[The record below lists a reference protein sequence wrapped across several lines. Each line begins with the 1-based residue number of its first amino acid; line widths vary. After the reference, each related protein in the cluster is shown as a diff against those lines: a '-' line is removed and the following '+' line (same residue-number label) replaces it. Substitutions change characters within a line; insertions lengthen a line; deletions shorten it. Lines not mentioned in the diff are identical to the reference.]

1 MVGCV
6 NTLFITFI
14 MGRVRSL
21 QFLYKGLSIETT
33 MSTMTNNNN
42 SSPKNDRPS
51 IALDVYAALC
61 HAEGKG
67 EANVALTGIRMIG
80 CSPLRTGTQDVFTY
94 AIADILES
102 IRAANGY
109 TQDVQGFI
117 SSVEMFHTNR
127 NTGVQELVIPKRMHT
142 SVNSL
147 YRSKQYGGKKY
158 LNSVCRDMFGAD
170 WWKTDKAVR
179 QETVLLRAIE
189 GTLPVKELK
198 APDPAPANDHFHN
211 SLFAEQFAQYT
222 NKTVAPT
229 PAPAPAPA
237 PMPQTVEEMLEQ
249 LRANGSTTIPT
260 SPDPEVLVPKTLSI
274 ESTKAELAAVVSK
287 NLGIDMKQ
295 AMLMNKETLVSLL

>member
-1 MVGCV
+1 
-6 NTLFITFI
+6 
-14 MGRVRSL
+14 
-21 QFLYKGLSIETT
+21 

-80 CSPLRTGTQDVFTY
+80 CSPLRTGTQEVFTY

-102 IRAANGY
+102 IRARNGY
-109 TQDVQGFI
+109 TKDVQGFI
-117 SSVEMFHTNR
+117 ASAEMFHVNK
-127 NTGVQELVIPKRMHT
+127 NTGASELVIPKRMHT

-147 YRSKQYGGKKY
+147 YRSAEYGGKKH

-170 WWKTDKAVR
+170 WWKADKQIR
-179 QETVLLRAIE
+179 QEAVLLSAID
-189 GTLPVKELK
+189 GTLPAK
-198 APDPAPANDHFHN
+198 AV
-211 SLFAEQFAQYT
+211 EE
-222 NKTVAPT
+222 TVAPT
-229 PAPAPAPA
+229 PAPTNDFAAQFAQYTQKTVVPTPAPT
-237 PMPQTVEEMLEQ
+237 PVPQTVEEMLEQ
-249 LRANGSTTIPT
+249 LRANGTTTIPT
-260 SPDPEVLVPKTLSI
+260 SPEPATLTV

-287 NLGIDMKQ
+287 NLGIDVKQ

>member
-1 MVGCV
+1 
-6 NTLFITFI
+6 
-14 MGRVRSL
+14 
-21 QFLYKGLSIETT
+21 

-67 EANVALTGIRMIG
+67 EANVTLTGIRMIG
-80 CSPLRTGTQDVFTY
+80 CSPLRTGTQEEFIYV
-94 AIADILES
+94 IADILES
-102 IRAANGY
+102 LRARNGY
-109 TQDVQGFI
+109 TKDVQGFI
-117 SSVEMFHTNR
+117 SSLEMFHTNK

-147 YRSKQYGGKKY
+147 YRSAEYGGKKH

-170 WWKTDKAVR
+170 WWKADKQLR
-179 QETVLLRAIE
+179 QETVLLHAIN
-189 GTLPVKELK
+189 GTLPVKVVEG
-198 APDPAPANDHFHN
+198 PTEPANVHYHD
-211 SLFAEQFAQYT
+211 SLFAAQFDAYANT
-222 NKTVAPT
+222 KVAVKEPT
-229 PAPAPAPA
+229 QGQ
-237 PMPQTVEEMLEQ
+237 MPLTVEDMLEQ

-260 SPDPEVLVPKTLSI
+260 SPEPAPLSI

-287 NLGIDMKQ
+287 KLGIDNSQ

>member
-1 MVGCV
+1 
-6 NTLFITFI
+6 
-14 MGRVRSL
+14 
-21 QFLYKGLSIETT
+21 
-33 MSTMTNNNN
+33 MSTMTSNNN

-80 CSPLRTGTQDVFTY
+80 CSPLRTGTQEVFTY

-102 IRAANGY
+102 LRARNGY
-109 TQDVQGFI
+109 TKDVQGFI
-117 SSVEMFHTNR
+117 SSLEMFHVNK

-147 YRSKQYGGKKY
+147 YRSAEHGGKKY

-170 WWKTDKAVR
+170 WWKVDKQVR
-179 QETVLLRAIE
+179 QETVLLHAIN
-189 GTLPVKELK
+189 GTI
-198 APDPAPANDHFHN
+198 PAKVVEA
-211 SLFAEQFAQYT
+211 
-222 NKTVAPT
+222 

-237 PMPQTVEEMLEQ
+237 NDFAAQFDAYANTKVAVQEPTQGQMPLTVEDMLEQ
-249 LRANGSTTIPT
+249 LRANGTTTIPT
-260 SPDPEVLVPKTLSI
+260 QPTPATLTI

-287 NLGIDMKQ
+287 NLGIDVKQ

>member
-1 MVGCV
+1 
-6 NTLFITFI
+6 
-14 MGRVRSL
+14 
-21 QFLYKGLSIETT
+21 

-80 CSPLRTGTQDVFTY
+80 CSPLRTGTQEVFTY

-102 IRAANGY
+102 LRARNGY
-109 TQDVQGFI
+109 TKDVKGFI
-117 SSVEMFHTNR
+117 SSVEMFHTNK

-147 YRSKQYGGKKY
+147 YRSAEYGGKRY

-170 WWKTDKAVR
+170 WWKENKQVR
-179 QETVLLRAIE
+179 QETVLLHAIN
-189 GTLPVKELK
+189 GSLPEKVIE
-198 APDPAPANDHFHN
+198 A
-211 SLFAEQFAQYT
+211 S
-222 NKTVAPT
+222 
-229 PAPAPAPA
+229 APAPAPTNDFA
-237 PMPQTVEEMLEQ
+237 AQFDVYANTKVTVKEPTQGQMPLTVEDMLEQ
-249 LRANGSTTIPT
+249 LRAANGTPAQHIPA
-260 SPDPEVLVPKTLSI
+260 PAEPAPLSI

-287 NLGIDMKQ
+287 KLGIDNSQ

>member
-1 MVGCV
+1 
-6 NTLFITFI
+6 
-14 MGRVRSL
+14 
-21 QFLYKGLSIETT
+21 

-80 CSPLRTGTQDVFTY
+80 CSPLRTGTQEVFTY

-102 IRAANGY
+102 LRARNGY
-109 TQDVQGFI
+109 TKDVEGFI
-117 SSVEMFHTNR
+117 SSVEMFHTNK

-147 YRSKQYGGKKY
+147 YRSAEYGGKKY

-170 WWKTDKAVR
+170 WWKADKQIR
-179 QETVLLRAIE
+179 QETVLLHAIN
-189 GTLPVKELK
+189 GSLPEKVIE
-198 APDPAPANDHFHN
+198 A
-211 SLFAEQFAQYT
+211 S
-222 NKTVAPT
+222 APT
-229 PAPAPAPA
+229 PAPTNDFAAQFDVYANTKVTVKEPTQGQ
-237 PMPQTVEEMLEQ
+237 MPLTVEDMLEQ

-260 SPDPEVLVPKTLSI
+260 SPAPAEPAPLSI

-287 NLGIDMKQ
+287 KLGIDNSQ